1 MRLQGDGVTGA
12 LYRDCDPTTQQWAV
26 QRLDA
31 QSTAWFTQAPRRV
44 AWKSRPTVYVV
55 CTKDRTIPVW
65 RQRRMAVHA
74 DRVIDLPAS
83 HSPFLSMP
91 DRLAGVLADADYQ
104 RQATQQ
110 P

>member
-1 MRLQGDGVTGA
+1 
-12 LYRDCDPTTQQWAV
+12 
-26 QRLDA
+26 
-31 QSTAWFTQAPRRV
+31 
-44 AWKSRPTVYVV
+44 
-55 CTKDRTIPVW
+55 
-65 RQRRMAVHA
+65 MAVHA

>member
-1 MRLQGDGVTGA
+1 
-12 LYRDCDPTTQQWAV
+12 
-26 QRLDA
+26 
-31 QSTAWFTQAPRRV
+31 V
-44 AWKSRPTVYVV
+44 AWTSRPTVYVV

-91 DRLAGVLADADYQ
+91 SGSLVSLPLPAAS
-104 RQATQQ
+104 Q
-110 P
+110 PTMTITSCG